1 MRAALYARVSTA
13 DKDQTNENQLLRLR
27 EYCRAR
33 GWTWTEFTD
42 VASGADDNRPG
53 MHRMME
59 AARRREID
67 IILAVRLDRLYR
79 SAANMLAILRD
90 LEGWSVSFTCLDQP
104 IDTSNASGRLLT
116 TVIAAV
122 AEFERELISDRVKD
136 GMARAKAGGA
146 RLGKRPKKEI
156 DLARAR
162 ELRSA
167 GRSYAEISG
176 ELRVPRSSV
185 YDALRSDKG
194 APPGLN
200 SRAPKKPRPVKK
212 S

>member
-1 MRAALYARVSTA
+1 MRAALYARVSTS

-90 LEGWSVSFTCLDQP
+90 LEGWAVSFTCLDQP

-146 RLGKRPKKEI
+146 RLGKRHKKEI

-194 APPGLN
+194 APPELN
-200 SRAPKKPRPVKK
+200 TKAHKKPRPDKK